1 MAKQLGLGVL
11 GLSEGRSIISAGLK
25 SDLYNVIQLCDLNED
40 LAKARCKEFDFPRY
54 TTSFDDL
61 LKNPEIDVIGIYTP
75 DHLHAEHVIKAVAAG
90 KHVIC
95 TKPFLNNLSRG
106 REVLDAVRKS
116 GKRVFVGQSSRF
128 FASFKRQRE
137 HYSTGIFGELN
148 TIEAAYH
155 ADHRWFLEKKWALTD
170 AFNWLYGGISHPA
183 DLVRSYMPDIVEV
196 AGYACLSANGK
207 KWGLKHPDTFHF
219 ALKAAS
225 GSIARVSGSYTTPI
239 VPEQRDSGLT
249 CILRC
254 ANGACQADYK
264 ELRYAWKVGDQ
275 TVIETFEDQEDYYFR
290 FGGRTHH
297 AGEYQNYIEYF
308 ARCIEANQKA
318 SPDVEEGLVTMA
330 LMQAMQD
337 AYTSEKP
344 VKITDVLNRYGLGDL
359 VS

>member
-1 MAKQLGLGVL
+1 M
-11 GLSEGRSIISAGLK
+11 
-25 SDLYNVIQLCDLNED
+25 
-40 LAKARCKEFDFPRY
+40 
-54 TTSFDDL
+54 
-61 LKNPEIDVIGIYTP
+61 
-75 DHLHAEHVIKAVAAG
+75 
-90 KHVIC
+90 
-95 TKPFLNNLSRG
+95 
-106 REVLDAVRKS
+106 
-116 GKRVFVGQSSRF
+116 GQSSRF

-137 HYSTGIFGELN
+137 HYATGIFGELN
-148 TIEAAYH
+148 TVEAAYH

-196 AGYACLSANGK
+196 AGCRLPQAANGK

-219 ALKAAS
+219 ALKAAQRQYRP
-225 GSIARVSGSYTTPI
+225 RVSGSYTTPI
-239 VPEQRDSGLT
+239 VPEHAATAASA

-254 ANGACQADYK
+254 AQRALRQADYK
-264 ELRYAWKVGDQ
+264 EPPLRLESAGDQ

-308 ARCIEANQKA
+308 ARCIESNQKA
-318 SPDVEEGLVTMA
+318 SPDVDEGLVTMA

-344 VKITDVLNRYGLGDL
+344 VKIADVLTRYGLGDL
-359 VS
+359 AS